1 MLLIIDHYDS
11 FSAMIADYCQALCA
25 KLVMLKTDQVT
36 DNILTEFKPT
46 HILIGPGP
54 GHPSAFEL
62 IATKNLIQAA
72 VESGIPVLGIC
83 LGHQLIAEIYG
94 AQVITAAQICH
105 GVVDQ
110 IENTGVN
117 LFDNLPAKFMVTRY
131 HSLIVEPN
139 SLFDSE
145 LLISAATKDG
155 EVMAL
160 YHPTQ
165 KLFGVQFH
173 PESVSSEYGYVLLA
187 NFLKL

>member
-11 FSAMIADYCQALCA
+11 FSAMIADYCQALCI
-25 KLVMLKTDQVT
+25 KLVMLKTDQVNSNT
-36 DNILTEFKPT
+36 LVQIRPT

-54 GHPSAFEL
+54 GHPSEL
-62 IATKNLIQAA
+62 ELVATKNLIQAA

-160 YHPTQ
+160 YHPTK

-173 PESVSSEYGYVLLA
+173 PESVSSEYGHALLA